1 VRHLVSSIYGVWA
14 TLFMFL
20 ACLTGSDCVMA
31 QLRTFGNFPD
41 IFAEH
46 LLDTKNLVYQTA
58 NDTGSM

>member
-46 LLDTKNLVYQTA
+46 LLDTKNLVY
-58 NDTGSM
+58 